1 MLVEWAN
8 ELPTSHFLP
17 IDHHIHGAEA
27 DKPNV
32 RTVIHLHGSCV
43 PAEGDGY
50 PENWFVP
57 GKSATYYY
65 PNQQDAALL
74 WYHDHTLGINRLNV
88 YAGLLGL
95 CIIRDPVEANLN
107 LPSGKYEVPLVLYD
121 RFFDKDA
128 QLYYPVSPDPEKPW
142 IPELFGNTILANGKI
157 LPYLDVEPRKYRFR
171 VLNGSNGRF
180 FHLSTSNGPA
190 FQQIGS
196 DQGLLASPVQL
207 KIASIAPGERADLI
221 LDFSDHT
228 GDQVILKNDM
238 LQPVMQFRVGKAK
251 VTDESSVP
259 STLRAVPK
267 IAESEATRTRTLML
281 GEIETFTATRLAC
294 C

>member
-1 MLVEWAN
+1 MPQAVHRRPAPPARPVLDPSTLTPFVDPLPIPLVASPNGLRATPSDAKQKVPYYRLPMRQVEYKVHRDMQATRQWCVGSSAPGPTLETRSGQGMLVEWAN

-32 RTVIHLHGSCV
+32 RTVIHLHGSRV

-107 LPSGKYEVPLVLYD
+107 LPNGKYEVPLVLYD

-128 QLYYPVSPDPEKPW
+128 QLYYPVSPILKGHGYPSYSE
-142 IPELFGNTILANGKI
+142 IPFWRTAKSFLTWMLSLAN
-157 LPYLDVEPRKYRFR
+157 
-171 VLNGSNGRF
+171 
-180 FHLSTSNGPA
+180 
-190 FQQIGS
+190 
-196 DQGLLASPVQL
+196 
-207 KIASIAPGERADLI
+207 
-221 LDFSDHT
+221 T
-228 GDQVILKNDM
+228 G
-238 LQPVMQFRVGKAK
+238 F
-251 VTDESSVP
+251 
-259 STLRAVPK
+259 
-267 IAESEATRTRTLML
+267 
-281 GEIETFTATRLAC
+281 AC
-294 C
+294 